1 MKNFYFCLLFLL
13 PVMAAA
19 QPVLS
24 LKNAIDT
31 TLSSSFDIM
40 IAGNNLDISKVNNSF
55 GVAGGLPV
63 VSATATDNQSIS
75 KVNQKLNSGTAI
87 VKSSVNG
94 NSLTSGITAGMLLFN
109 GRRVIATKERLSR
122 LQSQSQLQFNIQVQ
136 NSIALVMAKYYDIV
150 RQEEY
155 YKIIQSSLD
164 VSQKKLD
171 IITERKNVG
180 MANDAD
186 YLQALIDVNTAQ
198 QVLRSQQLVVNQTKT
213 DLLQLMSKKKYYTFE
228 VSDSINVD
236 TSIQLNSI
244 LSFLQQNPQYLSAEQ
259 QIKINEQVVK
269 EVTALRY
276 PSLRMNTG
284 YNLNRT
290 QSDAGQ
296 FLFNLSSG
304 PYAGVTLGIPIYN
317 GNAYKVQKE
326 VADFN
331 VKNARL
337 QQESLLNFLTADA
350 VKTYESYSTTLQQ
363 LEFQKTNIESSKKLI
378 NVVMQR
384 FQVNQA
390 TILDIKAAQNS
401 FELTGYQLVN
411 LKFAAKISE
420 IELKRLMYQLGN

>member
-1 MKNFYFCLLFLL
+1 MKNLYFYLLVFL
-13 PVMAAA
+13 PVVSFA
-19 QPVLS
+19 QPLIS

-31 TLSSSFDIM
+31 TLINSFDIR
-40 IAGNNLDISKVNNSF
+40 IAANNVEISKVNNTF
-55 GVAGGLPV
+55 GVAGGLPLV
-63 VSATATDNQSIS
+63 TATATDNQSVS
-75 KVNQKLNSGTAI
+75 NVNQKLNSGTEI
-87 VKSSVNG
+87 VKSSANG
-94 NSLTSGITAGMLLFN
+94 NTLTSGVTLGMLLFN

-122 LQSQSQLQFNIQVQ
+122 LQNQNELQFNIQVQ
-136 NSIALVMAKYYDIV
+136 NSIAVVMAKYYDIV

-171 IITERKNVG
+171 IVAERKNVG

-198 QVLRSQQLVVNQTKT
+198 QALRSQQLVVNQTKT
-213 DLLQLMSKKKYYTFE
+213 DLLQLMSKKKYYAFE
-228 VSDSINVD
+228 VEDSITVD

-244 LSFLQQNPQYLSAEQ
+244 LSFLLQNPQYLSAEQ

-269 EVTALRY
+269 EVIALRY

-296 FLFNLSSG
+296 FLFNQSSG
-304 PYAGVTLGIPIYN
+304 PYAGVTIGIPIYN

-363 LEFQKTNIESSKKLI
+363 LEFQKTNIESSRKLI

-401 FELTGYQLVN
+401 FEQTGYQLVN